1 MEQDWSVFPITRLR
15 PEQVVGGLLQAGSLE
30 TIDYQ
35 SHILVRIARAAGQNE
50 FIQRYGDDGD
60 EEFSPQGG
68 TIPQRLLMM
77 NGKQVTE
84 KTSDSIVANAAT
96 QIAVLAP
103 SDERA
108 IETAY
113 LAVLTRRPTFAEAEY
128 FSRALADPS
137 DERSR
142 RQRLEDLY
150 WTLLNSTEFSW
161 NH

>member
-1 MEQDWSVFPITRLR
+1 
-15 PEQVVGGLLQAGSLE
+15 
-30 TIDYQ
+30 
-35 SHILVRIARAAGQNE
+35 
-50 FIQRYGDDGD
+50 
-60 EEFSPQGG
+60 
-68 TIPQRLLMM
+68 MM
-77 NGKQVTE
+77 NGKQVTD

-113 LAVLTRRPTFAEAEY
+113 LTVLTRRPTAAEAEY
-128 FSRALADPS
+128 FAHALADPS

-142 RQRLEDLY
+142 RQRLEDLC